1 MWSNHPDYEKVIID
15 SWNVEF
21 PGCAMSILSKKL
33 KLVKDNLK
41 VWNKSSFGNVHDS
54 VTAAENNLNHI
65 HDQILDIGPSDELLD
80 AEKLAHASL
89 ESALNNQETFWK
101 EKANLNWHLHGNR
114 NTKFFHRSAK
124 IKTSSK
130 MITSLQDGE
139 HVLTDKAKYP
149 IM

>member
-1 MWSNHPDYEKVIID
+1 MCTSLNVSTLTRHKSDHFPILLDFKVTTISVASQFKFLRMWSNHPDYENVIID

-65 HDQILDIGPSDELLD
+65 HDQILDIDPSDELVD

-89 ESALNNQETFWK
+89 ESA
-101 EKANLNWHLHGNR
+101 
-114 NTKFFHRSAK
+114 
-124 IKTSSK
+124 
-130 MITSLQDGE
+130 
-139 HVLTDKAKYP
+139 
-149 IM
+149 